1 MPPMTTSTAITLKL
15 LRSTGCYAMFAGS
28 KALGTTNTNDP
39 AQAAKYAAERF
50 PGRPVVFGA
59 TRGTRTP

>member
-1 MPPMTTSTAITLKL
+1 MTTSTAITLKL
-15 LRSTGCYAMFAGS
+15 LQSTGCYAIFAGC

-39 AQAAKYAAERF
+39 ARAAKYAAKLF

-59 TRGTRTP
+59 TRSARTS